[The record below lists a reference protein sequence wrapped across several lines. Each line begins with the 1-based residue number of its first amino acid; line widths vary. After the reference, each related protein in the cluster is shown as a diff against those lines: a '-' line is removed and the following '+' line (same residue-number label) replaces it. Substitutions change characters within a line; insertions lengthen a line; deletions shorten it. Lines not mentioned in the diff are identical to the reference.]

1 MDYKARFIYQSNA
14 WYNDALQKA
23 KIRDLSGA
31 IASLRRSLQF
41 NRENITARNLLGLV
55 YYGRGEVV
63 EALVEWI
70 ISKNIQSYENVASY
84 FIKKVQE
91 TPSELEAVN
100 QAVHKYNQ
108 CLSYCQQNGEDL
120 AVIQLKK
127 VITAHPTFLKAYQLL
142 ALLYIQT
149 EQYAKARQML
159 RRAVKLDT
167 TDDITLQYMHELNA
181 EHKKKAKSQR
191 PAKKP
196 DTVTYT
202 LGNETIIQPASS
214 LRDNTA
220 TTTMV
225 NVIIGL
231 LLGAAVIWFLVV
243 PAVNQAKTAKE
254 NKEALAYSEQ
264 LETKKGEINALKKEL
279 EQYRLNSEAA
289 AAAQQDAA
297 AAQQSYETLLNLQSQ
312 YNKGN
317 ISNADVADGLLGIN
331 ADVLGEGGKS
341 IYDSI
346 SGEVFPIVSSRQY
359 KAGQESYETGDYA
372 AAIAAFEKVIA
383 MDESYQEGQGL
394 LALANAYAK
403 SGDQEK
409 AKEKY
414 NRVIELFPNSDQ
426 AAKAQAGINGEITD
440 TQETSGNSGS
450 SSENTQNNS
459 TDDEED
465 NSDYSDDTDNTD
477 NEETDYNDDSTDDQ
491 YDTNTDEEE

>member
-1 MDYKARFIYQSNA
+1 MDYKAKFIYQSNA
-14 WYNDALQKA
+14 WYNDGLQKA

-70 ISKNIQSYENVASY
+70 ISKNIKSHENVAGY

-91 TPSELEAVN
+91 TPSELETIN

-159 RRAVKLDT
+159 RRAAKLDT
-167 TDDITLQYMHELNA
+167 TDDITLQYVHELNA

-191 PAKKP
+191 SSKKP
-196 DTVTYT
+196 ETVTYT

-214 LRDNTA
+214 LRDNSGVS
-220 TTTMV
+220 TMV

-279 EQYRLNSEAA
+279 EQYRVNSEAA
-289 AAAQQDAA
+289 EAAQKDAA
-297 AAQQSYETLLNLQSQ
+297 AAQQSYETLLNIQSQ
-312 YNKGN
+312 YSNGN

-331 ADVLGEGGKS
+331 KDVLGENGAS
-341 IYDSI
+341 IYNNI
-346 SGEVFPIVSSRQY
+346 SGEVFPIVCSRQY
-359 KAGQESYETGDYA
+359 RDGQASYDSGDYA
-372 AAIAAFEKVIA
+372 AAIAAFEKVIL
-383 MDESYQEGQGL
+383 MNEEYQEGQGL

-409 AKEKY
+409 ANEKY
-414 NRVIELFPNSDQ
+414 NRVIELYPNTDQ
-426 AAKAQAGINGEITD
+426 AAMAQAGINGEVAK
-440 TQETSGNSGS
+440 TSGSVGNSDNEDSDTGDNS
-450 SSENTQNNS
+450 S
-459 TDDEED
+459 DEED
-465 NSDYSDDTDNTD
+465 YNEGSDDTDYNNNAEDEDNTD
-477 NEETDYNDDSTDDQ
+477 SQDNE
-491 YDTNTDEEE
+491 DTGEEE